1 MTPEA
6 PVGSVFPVGLVLQ
19 GRQCVIVGG
28 GEEAVHRARALL
40 EAGASVHVITPHRTG
55 DLLALAQLENV
66 SLIQRDYQ
74 TGDLEGASLAIL
86 VNRDEG
92 LARRM
97 ATEAVAL
104 RLPFCAIDQPLH
116 CSFVHLAVARCGS
129 LMVAVSTSG
138 KAPALAA
145 RLKAEL
151 GRLLDS
157 ANAGGFVEQLADLRE
172 RVPVDIRGKLLRRL
186 MRKVHLTGDLKL
198 PGLDSEFPVD

>member
-104 RLPFCAIDQPLH
+104 RLPFCAID
-116 CSFVHLAVARCGS
+116 HLAVARCGS

-157 ANAGGFVEQLADLRE
+157 ADAGGFVEQLAGLRE